1 MAANPAPMPVPR
13 EPFSRPRV
21 EMTVFYRNFHRV
33 TGLQDGQIQFRNID
47 QNITVE
53 HIKEMFFQNVLTPE
67 QRRDFVAAI
76 APAGRRVRAG
86 QKVLMMKI
94 HAYGGEANNNAT
106 GKRHV
111 NRVKGV
117 ALWKYFQANEM
128 IVDFKLWLEGQKRYR
143 GQRLRDEHP
152 LDVPTWT
159 PNQSY
164 VYRGRDENGRDIW
177 EPAAAVNVEFVGGPA
192 AAALPQQQGMIAW
205 FNEVFEPEDNEPDED
220 LGLEFDYFDM
230 EGVAPSEPRGQGRVG
245 DVGIAKMM
253 LEMFASDL
261 INDMGYTVHTTFE
274 RPDNFQLSFSFNIS
288 VPQANRAAHHVIEL
302 GNGLVVADSPEN
314 WDTIAEALQ
323 RDAPAPENAPDSE
336 NAPAPANAPDSE
348 NGPAPANAPDS
359 ENAPA
364 AGADVRGR
372 RRRAYVAGVDEESAA
387 SSDEDNQG
395 GLGLLDPPRSPL
407 PAEQPCDNIEIK
419 LKIDSREPI
428 DWPTES
434 NVTIRGIRWQAAH
447 ILDIIMDTVEAPE
460 GDWHADD
467 ELFHPAPLLDI
478 NNFGINVVFPTGI
491 RHFTVDDN
499 YKTLRECGIE
509 DGTVVNIIVLER
521 LIAGMRDKVRGKDKK
536 SKKEKTA
543 GSSRAAP
550 PAQASPSPDRG
561 STSEPEGEAVPMHVD
576 SETKLMTVADKKNSV
591 QALKEMYDGCVRQID
606 FMTPGYKELN
616 MMVQRVLAN
625 QGHPAVNY
633 SLLDWS
639 NPQLYAMKTDLD
651 RHLGMMGQEEP
662 QAFKL
667 MIQNAQ
673 KEDAIAL
680 SKQADAFYR
689 NNNIRY
695 LVVGIS
701 QMIFSESFKLLNKW
715 EADVKMMRRAIYYAV
730 EAAYTDEF
738 NTNGMCKT
746 FPTVVQTQ
754 CRLKA
759 SAAAQRLKE
768 IEIEL
773 LKKQNAEKDAL
784 LAEQLAKIAELER
797 QRGPL
802 AAAANAAAAAAA
814 AIGMGGR

>member
-47 QNITVE
+47 QNVTVE

-67 QRRDFVAAI
+67 QQRDFVSAI

-86 QKVLMMKI
+86 RKVLMKNI

-177 EPAAAVNVEFVGGPA
+177 EPAAA
-192 AAALPQQQGMIAW
+192 ALPQEQGMIAL
-205 FNEVFEPEDNEPDED
+205 FNEVFEPEDNEPDEN
-220 LGLEFDYFDM
+220 LGVEFDYFDM
-230 EGVAPSEPRGQGRVG
+230 EGIAPSDPRGQGRVG

-253 LEMFASDL
+253 LEMFALDL
-261 INDMGYTVHTTFE
+261 FNDMGYTVHTTFE
-274 RPDNFQLSFSFNIS
+274 RPDNFHLSFSFNII
-288 VPQANRAAHHVIEL
+288 VPPVNR
-302 GNGLVVADSPEN
+302 D
-314 WDTIAEALQ
+314 
-323 RDAPAPENAPDSE
+323 
-336 NAPAPANAPDSE
+336 APDSE
-348 NGPAPANAPDS
+348 NGPAPENGPDSENAPAPANAPDS

-387 SSDEDNQG
+387 SSDEDNRG
-395 GLGLLDPPRSPL
+395 GVGLLDPPRSPL
-407 PAEQPCDNIEIK
+407 PAEQPCDDIEIK
-419 LKIDSREPI
+419 LKIDSREPV
-428 DWPTES
+428 DWSTES

-447 ILDIIMDTVEAPE
+447 ILDIIMDTMEAPE

-467 ELFHPAPLLDI
+467 ELFHPLLDI

-521 LIAGMRDKVRGKDKK
+521 LIAGMRDKVRQKDKK

-543 GSSRAAP
+543 SSSRAAP

-561 STSEPEGEAVPMHVD
+561 STSEPEGEAVPMHVE

-616 MMVQRVLAN
+616 TMVQRVLAN
-625 QGHPAVNY
+625 QGHPTVNY

-639 NPQLYAMKTDLD
+639 NPQLCAMKTDLD
-651 RHLGMMGQEEP
+651 RYLGMMGQEEP

-689 NNNIRY
+689 NSNIRY